1 MQNNMK
7 LIASNKWVLL
17 LIIFLVVS
25 NTVLIALLFSPSKPK
40 SRQNPIKEFRKKLG
54 LTPAQDSLFDERKVV
69 FFKEMQSRG
78 DAINH
83 LKDSLYLHLKDTN
96 VSDSVIIHYTQKW
109 NTIASVSDVA
119 LFKHFIE
126 LRTLIT
132 DSQRVMFDTLVPKMF
147 INRGRRR

>member
-1 MQNNMK
+1 MK

-17 LIIFLVVS
+17 LIIFLVIS

-54 LTPAQDSLFDERKVV
+54 LTQAQDSLFDAKKVV

-78 DAINH
+78 DSINH
-83 LKDSLYLHLKDTN
+83 LKDSLYIHLKDSN
-96 VSDSVIIHYTQKW
+96 VSDSVIVHYTQKW
-109 NTIASVSDVA
+109 NTIASASDVA
-119 LFKHFIE
+119 LFKHFVE
-126 LRTLIT
+126 LRTHIT
-132 DSQRVMFDTLVPKMF
+132 DSQRVVFDTLVPKMF